1 MVWHSIMVYGLT
13 VQLAALSLSI
23 PKKSGSLIVNK
34 KKTKNKQEQSCRLLL
49 S

>member
-34 KKTKNKQEQSCRLLL
+34 KNKKQTRAVVQTAAS
-49 S
+49 